1 LSLGVRNLKKDTTE
15 TSTGTGFYGQ
25 TKHRKSFLA
34 ENRDKKYPMS
44 TVEYT
49 AVSTMLWACFSAR
62 GPEHLVQM
70 YGIVDS
76 NIKINTKMC
85 L

>member
-1 LSLGVRNLKKDTTE
+1 
-15 TSTGTGFYGQ
+15 
-25 TKHRKSFLA
+25 
-34 ENRDKKYPMS
+34 MS